1 MGIEDVASF
10 AGCTQMEARA
20 TIRSTLS
27 RTKSAASSGSR
38 AVLPSAARNSIRMF
52 WPSIQPRS
60 RRPDR
65 KACHRRA
72 SAGSEALFV
81 KIPTRY
87 AFPGC
92 CASTAS
98 GAARAPANDAS
109 RKRRRSM
116 PRWWGGWGPKV
127 NYPQVRDR
135 TRKALLGIGDA
146 YAKKIIDG
154 RPYKGKDEL
163 VQKKIVP
170 KGTYDKIKDQIVAKQ
185 K

>member
-1 MGIEDVASF
+1 MRKTMGIEDVAFF
-10 AGCTQMEARA
+10 AACTQMEDRA

-38 AVLPSAARNSIRMF
+38 AVLPSAVRNSIRMF

-87 AFPGC
+87 TFPDC

-98 GAARAPANDAS
+98 GAEN
-109 RKRRRSM
+109 
-116 PRWWGGWGPKV
+116 
-127 NYPQVRDR
+127 R
-135 TRKALLGIGDA
+135 TKAA
-146 YAKKIIDG
+146 A
-154 RPYKGKDEL
+154 
-163 VQKKIVP
+163 
-170 KGTYDKIKDQIVAKQ
+170 IVARRIATCR
-185 K
+185 

>member
-10 AGCTQMEARA
+10 AGCTKMEARA

-27 RTKSAASSGSR
+27 RTSSAASSGSR

-52 WPSIQPRS
+52 WPSIQPLS

-87 AFPGC
+87 TFPDC
-92 CASTAS
+92 CASAPT
-98 GAARAPANDAS
+98 GAVRRPPATL
-109 RKRRRSM
+109 
-116 PRWWGGWGPKV
+116 PR
-127 NYPQVRDR
+127 N
-135 TRKALLGIGDA
+135 ALLEITESPHPPAAAGSLGSSA
-146 YAKKIIDG
+146 
-154 RPYKGKDEL
+154 R
-163 VQKKIVP
+163 VSWRS
-170 KGTYDKIKDQIVAKQ
+170 
-185 K
+185 

>member
-10 AGCTQMEARA
+10 AGCAKMEDRA

-87 AFPGC
+87 TFPGC

-98 GAARAPANDAS
+98 GAENRTKAAAIVAS
-109 RKRRRSM
+109 RIATCAWTPWQFLMR
-116 PRWWGGWGPKV
+116 
-127 NYPQVRDR
+127 
-135 TRKALLGIGDA
+135 
-146 YAKKIIDG
+146 
-154 RPYKGKDEL
+154 
-163 VQKKIVP
+163 
-170 KGTYDKIKDQIVAKQ
+170 
-185 K
+185 